1 MKSITLIFLQITF
14 FNFFYSQNKVEIEN
28 CYEKSSNAEIE
39 NCITNLNIKKEK
51 ELEKIFADLT
61 IYLNAELKLCE
72 PMLAEIYKIYLEE
85 LPQLKSSLIKTA
97 KSMSIIKSAENLD
110 GSGMEIFKQEAYYAE
125 LIKNLEIASSI
136 KENIKNLKQ

>member
-1 MKSITLIFLQITF
+1 MKFKTLIFLQIVCA
-14 FNFFYSQNKVEIEN
+14 NFFLAQNKVDLEQ
-28 CYEKSSNAEIE
+28 CYEKFSNDEIE

-51 ELEKIFADLT
+51 EFEKIFADLT

-136 KENIKNLKQ
+136 NENIKKLKQ